1 MAAKRGNLNKGGAL
15 CTTKMCL
22 SATSVSKIKRK
33 IEFITAI
40 EANNEES
47 KECMTVIGHL
57 KEVT

>member
-1 MAAKRGNLNKGGAL
+1 MAAKRGNLNKDGAL

-22 SATSVSKIKRK
+22 SATSVSKTKRK

-40 EANNEES
+40 EINNEES
-47 KECMTVIGHL
+47 KECLTVKGHP